1 MATLT
6 GVSSTYSVST
16 AGGNREDLEDVIWDL
31 FPEDSYALTNFDHVT
46 ADATFHEWLTDT
58 LAAPATNA
66 QIEGDEAIFATYT
79 PTLRLGNYLQIARK
93 TFMIS
98 DTQERV
104 KKAGRKSD
112 IGRQAIKQMRELKND
127 MEYALVRNQ
136 GGTAGGVA
144 TARSSAGMESYITH
158 AAGSATVAGNV
169 IWSTT
174 ITQATS
180 APLTSGAPAAPVDSA
195 VGSTGALT
203 ETAMQLAIEGAWT
216 DGGDPD
222 IVLCSAVN
230 KKAISAFT
238 GIATRNVDVARE
250 QQASITAAADFYVS
264 DFGTHKIILHRHVRP
279 NVIMIIDSSLWAIAF
294 LRKPFSQKLA
304 KTGDAEKRMI
314 LSEFCLIAR
323 SNLGNAKVVGM
334 LA

>member
-1 MATLT
+1 MAIVT
-6 GVSSTYSVST
+6 GTSTTYVYGT

-46 ADATFHEWLTDT
+46 AEATFHEWLTDT

-66 QIEGDEAIFATYT
+66 QIEGDDPTFSDVVV
-79 PTLRLGNYLQIARK
+79 TLRLGNYLQIARK
-93 TFMIS
+93 TFIIS

-127 MEYALVRNQ
+127 MEFALVRNQ
-136 GGTAGGVA
+136 AGTVGGAA
-144 TARSSAGMESYITH
+144 TARTSAGMESYITH
-158 AAGSATVAGNV
+158 TAASATVAGNV
-169 IWSTT
+169 ILSTT

-180 APLTSGAPAAPVDSA
+180 APLTAGAPAAPTDSA

-203 ETAMQLAIEGAWT
+203 ETAMQLAIEGAWL

-222 IVLCSAVN
+222 IVLCSSVN

-279 NVIMIIDSSLWAIAF
+279 NVIMTIDSSLWAIAF
-294 LRKPFSQKLA
+294 LRKPFSQRLA

-314 LSEFCLIAR
+314 LSEFCLVAR
-323 SNLGNAKVVGM
+323 SNNGNSKVVGM